1 MKNLEVSK
9 KDLNKENRKNPHNI
23 QDIFYPQKGQD
34 NGDLSI
40 EIQC

>member
-9 KDLNKENRKNPHNI
+9 KDLKKENWKNPHNI

-34 NGDLSI
+34 NRELPF